1 MKIPRLHPDTIE
13 EVKQRLD
20 IVDIISESVVLK
32 KRGKDY
38 LGLCPFHEEK
48 TPSFSVSPTKQ
59 LYYCFG
65 CSAGG
70 DAFKFLMEV
79 RKDSFSDVVLSL
91 AERYQVPIQTLAPEE
106 RQEIKRELSLREQ
119 LYEILALA
127 ASFYHHALLQ
137 SEGEKALKYLLTKRK
152 FKQET
157 IQKFNLGY
165 APAGWN
171 AVYRYLVETKKY
183 PVALVERAGL
193 IKPRS
198 EGKGYYDRF
207 RDRLV
212 IPIQD
217 TQGRTIAF
225 GTRSLGDE
233 LPKYINSPET
243 NLFNK
248 SKTLFALDKARQSI
262 SKADKAVVVEGYFDA
277 IALHT
282 AGITNVVASL
292 GTAFTP
298 HQLRQLLRYTESKQV
313 VLNFDADAA
322 GIKATQ
328 RAIKEI
334 EPLVYS
340 GQVQLRV
347 LNLPG
352 GKDADEFM
360 QENADAGIAY
370 EEAILNAPLWLDW
383 QINQLLR
390 GKNLTAADQ
399 FEQVAQEIIKLL
411 QRIEDSNK
419 RTHYL
424 SYCAEI
430 LSQGDGRLI
439 PLHAANLIAQLKK
452 PKKKRSSSSTSSR
465 EKKKQSDSE
474 KSQRERE
481 VNLTVSKEKSM
492 LGQAEADLLRIYLH
506 FPHHRQTI
514 ITALE
519 EKDLIFSLAP
529 HRFLWQQIGK
539 LPQKE
544 KDLISLLQDSSISH
558 PEKMDQVNHFFH
570 FDEKTEWEDT
580 LRSPLVINA
589 AIATLEKVSCE
600 QYRRYCLQRWQTL
613 DLSKEPEQMEYY
625 YKELQAAEQ
634 RIKELE
640 QQRCFDYMEID
651 RSVED

>member
-13 EVKQRLD
+13 AVNQRVD

-38 LGLCPFHEEK
+38 LGLCPFHDEK

-65 CSAGG
+65 CGAGG
-70 DAFKFLMEV
+70 NAFKFLMEV
-79 RKDSFSDVVLSL
+79 RKSSFSDVVLSL

-106 RQEIKRELSLREQ
+106 RQELKRELSLREQ
-119 LYEILALA
+119 LYEILALS
-127 ASFYHHALLQ
+127 ASFYHHALHQ
-137 SEGEKALKYLLTKRK
+137 SEGEEALNYLLKKRK
-152 FKQET
+152 LKPGT
-157 IQKFNLGY
+157 IQQFQLGY
-165 APAGWN
+165 APGGWN
-171 AVYRYLVETKKY
+171 AVYRYLVEAKKY

-193 IKPRS
+193 IKART

-207 RDRLV
+207 RHRLV
-212 IPIQD
+212 IPIHD
-217 TQGRTIAF
+217 TQGRIIAF

-243 NLFNK
+243 SLFNK

-262 SKADKAVVVEGYFDA
+262 SKADRAVVVEGYFDA

-298 HQLRQLLRYTESKQV
+298 DQLRQLLRYTESKQV

-328 RAIKEI
+328 RAIKEV

-352 GKDADEFM
+352 GKDADEFL
-360 QENADAGIAY
+360 QEHGDATNTTNAIQTYQDAIA
-370 EEAILNAPLWLDW
+370 NAPLWLDW
-383 QINQLLR
+383 QIDQLLT

-399 FEQVAQEIIKLL
+399 FEAVARQMVQLL
-411 QRIEDSNK
+411 NRIEDSIK
-419 RTHYL
+419 RSHYL
-424 SYCAEI
+424 GYCAEI

-439 PLHAANLIAQLKK
+439 PLHAANLMAQLKK
-452 PKKKRSSSSTSSR
+452 RKKTI
-465 EKKKQSDSE
+465 
-474 KSQRERE
+474 
-481 VNLTVSKEKSM
+481 NLTVSKEKSM
-492 LGQAEADLLRIYLH
+492 LAQAEADLLRIYLH

-519 EKDLIFSLAP
+519 KKDLLFSLAP
-529 HRFLWQQIGK
+529 HRFLWQQIVN

-544 KDLISLLQDSSISH
+544 KDLISLLQDSNIYYT
-558 PEKMDQVNHFFH
+558 EKMKQVTQLFH
-570 FDEKTEWEDT
+570 LDEKTEWEDN
-580 LRSPLVINA
+580 LRSPFVINA
-589 AIATLEKVSCE
+589 AIATLEKVSWE
-600 QYRRYCLQRWQTL
+600 QYCRLCSQQWQTL
-613 DLSKEPEQMEYY
+613 DVSQEPEKMAYY
-625 YKELQAAEQ
+625 YQELQAAKQ
-634 RIKELE
+634 RIKELDI
-640 QQRCFDYMEID
+640 QRCFDDMEID
-651 RSVED
+651 V

>member
-13 EVKQRLD
+13 AVNQRVD

-38 LGLCPFHEEK
+38 LGLCPFHDEK

-65 CSAGG
+65 CGAGG
-70 DAFKFLMEV
+70 NAFKFLMEV
-79 RKDSFSDVVLSL
+79 RKSSFSDVVLSL

-106 RQEIKRELSLREQ
+106 RQELKRELSLREQ
-119 LYEILALA
+119 LYEILALS
-127 ASFYHHALLQ
+127 ASFYHHALHQ
-137 SEGEKALKYLLTKRK
+137 SEGEEALNYLLKKRK
-152 FKQET
+152 LKPGT
-157 IQKFNLGY
+157 IQQFQLGY
-165 APAGWN
+165 APGGWN
-171 AVYRYLVETKKY
+171 AVYRYLVEAKKY

-193 IKPRS
+193 IKART

-207 RDRLV
+207 RHRLV
-212 IPIQD
+212 IPIHD
-217 TQGRTIAF
+217 TQGRIIAF

-243 NLFNK
+243 SLFNK

-262 SKADKAVVVEGYFDA
+262 SKADRAVVVEGYFDA

-298 HQLRQLLRYTESKQV
+298 DQLRQLLRYTESKQV

-328 RAIKEI
+328 RAIKEV

-352 GKDADEFM
+352 GKDADEFL
-360 QENADAGIAY
+360 QEHYHTTITTNAIQIYQDAIA
-370 EEAILNAPLWLDW
+370 NAPLWLDW
-383 QINQLLR
+383 QINQLLT

-399 FEQVAQEIIKLL
+399 FEAVARQMVQLL
-411 QRIEDSNK
+411 NRIEDSIK
-419 RTHYL
+419 RSHYL
-424 SYCAEI
+424 GYCAEI

-439 PLHAANLIAQLKK
+439 PLHAANLMAQLKK
-452 PKKKRSSSSTSSR
+452 PKKTKKNRSSSSTSSR
-465 EKKKQSDSE
+465 EKE
-474 KSQRERE
+474 GE

-492 LGQAEADLLRIYLH
+492 LAQAEADLLRIYLH

-519 EKDLIFSLAP
+519 EKDLLFSLAP
-529 HRFLWQQIGK
+529 HRFLWQQIGN
-539 LPQKE
+539 LPQEE
-544 KDLISLLQDSSISH
+544 KDLISLLQNSSIYY
-558 PEKMDQVNHFFH
+558 PEKMAQVTHLFH
-570 FDEKTEWEDT
+570 LDEKTEWEDS
-580 LRSPLVINA
+580 LRSPLVISA

-600 QYRRYCLQRWQTL
+600 QYRRYCLQQWQTL
-613 DLSKEPEQMEYY
+613 DVSQEPEKMAYY
-625 YKELQAAEQ
+625 YQQLQAAEQ
-634 RIKELE
+634 RIKELDI
-640 QQRCFDYMEID
+640 QRCFDDMEID
-651 RSVED
+651 V

>member
-13 EVKQRLD
+13 AVNQRVD

-38 LGLCPFHEEK
+38 LGLCPFHDEK

-65 CSAGG
+65 CGAGG
-70 DAFKFLMEV
+70 NAFKFLMEV
-79 RKDSFSDVVLSL
+79 RKSSFSDVVLSL

-106 RQEIKRELSLREQ
+106 RQELKRELSLREQ
-119 LYEILALA
+119 LYEILALS
-127 ASFYHHALLQ
+127 ASFYHHALHQ
-137 SEGEKALKYLLTKRK
+137 SEGEEALNYLLKKRK
-152 FKQET
+152 LKPGT
-157 IQKFNLGY
+157 IQQFQLGY
-165 APAGWN
+165 APGGWN
-171 AVYRYLVETKKY
+171 AVYRYLVEAKKY

-193 IKPRS
+193 IKART

-207 RDRLV
+207 RHRLV
-212 IPIQD
+212 IPIHD
-217 TQGRTIAF
+217 TQGRIIAF

-243 NLFNK
+243 SLFNK

-262 SKADKAVVVEGYFDA
+262 SKADRAVVVEGYFDA

-298 HQLRQLLRYTESKQV
+298 DQLRQLLRYTESKQV

-328 RAIKEI
+328 RAIKEV

-352 GKDADEFM
+352 GKDADEFL
-360 QENADAGIAY
+360 QEHGNTTNTTNAIQIYQDAIA
-370 EEAILNAPLWLDW
+370 NAPLWLDW
-383 QINQLLR
+383 QINQLLT

-399 FEQVAQEIIKLL
+399 FEAVARQMVQLL
-411 QRIEDSNK
+411 NRIEDSIK

-439 PLHAANLIAQLKK
+439 PLHAANLMAQLKK
-452 PKKKRSSSSTSSR
+452 P
-465 EKKKQSDSE
+465 KKKQSDSE
-474 KSQRERE
+474 KSPREEE
-481 VNLTVSKEKSM
+481 VNLTVSKEKIT
-492 LGQAEADLLRIYLH
+492 LAQAEADLLRIYLH
-506 FPHHRQTI
+506 FPHHRPTI

-519 EKDLIFSLAP
+519 EKDLLFSLAP
-529 HRFLWQQIGK
+529 HRFLWQQIVN
-539 LPQKE
+539 LPQEE
-544 KDLISLLQDSSISH
+544 KNLISLLQNSNIYY
-558 PEKMDQVNHFFH
+558 PEKMAQVTHLFH
-570 FDEKTEWEDT
+570 LDEKTEWEDN
-580 LRSPLVINA
+580 LRSPLVISA
-589 AIATLEKVSCE
+589 AIATLEKVSWE
-600 QYRRYCLQRWQTL
+600 EYRRKCLQKWQTL
-613 DLSKEPEQMEYY
+613 DVSQEPEKMAYY
-625 YKELQAAEQ
+625 SQELQAAEQ
-634 RIKELE
+634 RIKELDI
-640 QQRCFDYMEID
+640 QRCFDDMEMD
-651 RSVED
+651 V